1 MLTYVITPEEMR
13 GITFREDQE
22 VIFDFIRAHKGIDP
36 MDVSKI
42 TLNPVQRT
50 VTFEVIQRDD
60 QRKILTFGNTWV
72 VDDVVFPLT
81 ERPNWL
87 GYCKRV
93 NPPEPSAVP
102 SS

>member
-1 MLTYVITPEEMR
+1 MLTYVLTPADMR
-13 GITFREDQE
+13 AITFREDQE
-22 VIFDFIRAHKGIDP
+22 VIFDFIRSHKGIDP
-36 MDVSKI
+36 MDVSRI

-50 VTFEVIQRDD
+50 VTFEVMQKDTNGHHIP
-60 QRKILTFGNTWV
+60 LGNYAV

-93 NPPEPSAVP
+93 DAPDPSQVP

>member
-1 MLTYVITPEEMR
+1 MLTYVLTPTEMKA
-13 GITFREDQE
+13 ITFREDQE
-22 VIFDFIRAHKGIDP
+22 VIFDFIRSHRGIDP
-36 MDVSKI
+36 SDVGKI
-42 TLNPVQRT
+42 TLNPRERT

-93 NPPEPSAVP
+93 DAPEPQAK
-102 SS
+102 

>member
-50 VTFEVIQRDD
+50 VTFEVRQRNDKR
-60 QRKILTFGNTWV
+60 QYVVIGGAAV

-93 NPPEPSAVP
+93 NTPEPSAVP

>member
-1 MLTYVITPEEMR
+1 MLTYVLTPMEMMA
-13 GITFREDQE
+13 ITFREDQE
-22 VIFDFIRAHKGIDP
+22 VIFDFIRSHRGIDP

-42 TLNPVQRT
+42 TLNPRERT
-50 VTFEVIQRDD
+50 VTFEVRQLNDKREPIV
-60 QRKILTFGNTWV
+60 FGNTIV

-93 NPPEPSAVP
+93 DAPEPAVK
-102 SS
+102 